1 MLPGEQ
7 VALLR
12 KRLYSL
18 SMGVNESKEAAVK
31 IRKEYISMLSNSG
44 NCSFRKT
51 DAVGRAE
58 QACKLH
64 C

>member
-12 KRLYSL
+12 KRLDSL
-18 SMGVNESKEAAVK
+18 SMGMNESKEAAAK
-31 IRKEYISMLSNSG
+31 IRKEYRSMLSSSG
-44 NCSFRKT
+44 NCSFRRT
-51 DAVGRAE
+51 DAAGRAE